1 MLYARIID
9 NRVVGLN
16 PHLED
21 TDESVRSLWE
31 AIPEDLDPQP
41 VLFSTRNPDGT
52 FSPPPAAP
60 APILTPMVFY
70 LAFTPAERIAIKA
83 STDPV
88 VVEFWATYQ
97 LAAQTSHPIDMGL
110 VSVVEGVT
118 YLSTTTPPL
127 VAPARVAEILAGTPQ

>member
-21 TDESVRSLWE
+21 TDESVRGLWE
-31 AIPEDLDPQP
+31 AIPEDLAPQP
-41 VLFSTRNPDGT
+41 VLFSTRNLDGT
-52 FSPPPAAP
+52 FSPPAPAP

-70 LAFTPAERIAIKA
+70 LAFTPAERMAIKA

-97 LAAQTSHPIDMGL
+97 LAVQTNHPIDMGL
-110 VSVVEGVT
+110 VSVVEGVE

-127 VAPARVAEILAGTPQ
+127 IQPARIPQILAGAPQ